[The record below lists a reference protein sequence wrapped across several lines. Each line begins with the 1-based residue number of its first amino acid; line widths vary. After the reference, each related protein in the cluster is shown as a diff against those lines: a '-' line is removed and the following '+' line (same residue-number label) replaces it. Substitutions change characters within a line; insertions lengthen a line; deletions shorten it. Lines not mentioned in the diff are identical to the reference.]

1 MPSPPQQPAPGGNGA
16 PLPRYAGG
24 ETGGGPAVRPPSQLP
39 LTLSIIGIVC
49 WFVFPLASIPLGL
62 IAQRQYRSQE
72 RSDTLAKVAWIGGIV
87 MFALLILL
95 TVLLHRVKPA
105 THTG

>member
-16 PLPRYAGG
+16 RLPRYAGG
-24 ETGGGPAVRPPSQLP
+24 DTGGGPDVRPPSQLP

-49 WFVFPLASIPLGL
+49 WLVFPLASIPLGL
-62 IAQRQYRSQE
+62 VAQRQYRGQG
-72 RSDTLAKVAWIGGIV
+72 RRDTLAKVAWIGGIV
-87 MFALLILL
+87 MFALLILVA
-95 TVLLHRVKPA
+95 VLRSHT